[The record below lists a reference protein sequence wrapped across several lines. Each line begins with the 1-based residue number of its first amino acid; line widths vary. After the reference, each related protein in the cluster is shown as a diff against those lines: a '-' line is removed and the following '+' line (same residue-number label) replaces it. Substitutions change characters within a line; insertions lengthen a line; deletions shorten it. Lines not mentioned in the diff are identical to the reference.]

1 MRMKNFLLR
10 KLFLNVFLFVPVY
23 RSSQHYSRHANTS
36 FTIENEKQNRMSILD
51 YRLSMTIKH
60 LPLLSTVNLSV
71 LGFMHILTASYHL
84 TKSLVLRTHSLI
96 DTSKYAQVGL
106 NLR

>member
-1 MRMKNFLLR
+1 MFFCLSWYIAIPSTIVGMLTRHLQLKMKS
-10 KLFLNVFLFVPVY
+10 KTECLFL
-23 RSSQHYSRHANTS
+23 
-36 FTIENEKQNRMSILD
+36 M